1 MSRLMG
7 GLFNKK
13 KGQTMLYKTN
23 QYYEYM
29 ELFKKDDCPVCLIMD
44 EWLDNFLEEFLY
56 ECVNDRSM
64 RRRIME
70 TGGFCPKHA
79 KAMMGKGDPLGHSI
93 IYTVLIDDYIKN
105 PDAKKKEGCLVCD
118 LEIDA
123 ERRSLNAF
131 LNFFG
136 ESEEFSNAFRET
148 KTCICRPHLKKMKKL
163 TRNKDLIKKLSDVQ
177 NENLTHAKGCLD
189 EIIRKHDYHYTD
201 EQLTDEERLA
211 WQRAVKLMSGVL
223 K

>member
-1 MSRLMG
+1 MG

-93 IYTVLIDDYIKN
+93 IYTVLIDDYIKK
-105 PDAKKKEGCLVCD
+105 PDAKKGFCL
-118 LEIDA
+118 L
-123 ERRSLNAF
+123 
-131 LNFFG
+131 
-136 ESEEFSNAFRET
+136 
-148 KTCICRPHLKKMKKL
+148 MKL
-163 TRNKDLIKKLSDVQ
+163 TVFLKHWHRPCCSSYSVKHS
-177 NENLTHAKGCLD
+177 
-189 EIIRKHDYHYTD
+189 EISRCRRDGS
-201 EQLTDEERLA
+201 L
-211 WQRAVKLMSGVL
+211 
-223 K
+223 